1 MGGSASA
8 VSIGVHLLVGYGVLM
23 EAVVMKELKFRYESG
38 RRLIVSLCPFSME
51 NDPSNR
57 DGYPALSKWI
67 SRDPDHETFIFRRF
81 KQLSAR
87 NLLHLQSQLIALEIR
102 LAKLDEE
109 IWQDQNLEVRQS
121 LRRWESF
128 VQRFGDPMTAGT
140 GVQVNERVKLVIDL
154 QNKLKEYRE

>member
-1 MGGSASA
+1 MAHNLS
-8 VSIGVHLLVGYGVLM
+8 
-23 EAVVMKELKFRYESG
+23 
-38 RRLIVSLCPFSME
+38 
-51 NDPSNR
+51 DR

-67 SRDPDHETFIFRRF
+67 SRDPDQETFIFRRF

-109 IWQDQNLEVRQS
+109 IRQDDNLEVKQS

-140 GVQVNERVKLVIDL
+140 GVRVNERVKLVIDI
-154 QNKLKEYRE
+154 QSKLKEYRE